1 MGQISI
7 FWKEG
12 CPHCSNAKNY
22 LTARNIPYQSLDIT
36 EDVHLRMMSIYLSG
50 SQTIPQIFFNDE
62 HIGGASDMLSID
74 PAILDK
80 KIQETFAAADLDF
93 PPQVSDADLANA
105 ELPLGKVLERHIPDL
120 ENNTEI
126 NQIKPYYETLF
137 GFLPNVYSY
146 MTIVPDYTTAW
157 VAAFLSLFGPTS
169 TTLGDFRMVVSFT
182 TSAAAACTYCT
193 AHTTGAALDT
203 GVTPTKLRQIFE
215 FYQHPE
221 RKDDSVL
228 PFTEAERVMIRL
240 ARGAALNQVSDKD
253 LDQLRQLEPGR
264 GDELIA
270 SVGAVTACFGFF
282 NRFNDLMGVE
292 LEAPALEA
300 AQSSLG
306 SQWDVGKHESQDRHE
321 ATTKPE
327 ESAGE
332 QQKILA
338 QEKALVTLMRLY
350 LEATIGNDLNVYL
363 QENLGIVPNWL
374 LSLPESA
381 RMAVSHLYIL
391 TVAQGQVS
399 AELKHL
405 MLYVLTSITGH
416 QYLNAL
422 EGSLAKRAA
431 ISLGASP
438 ELAQRRLEQSLEAA
452 KVKGETYKDF
462 GQQECAALWLAKTA
476 SVYPPFTPSPLVLS
490 LKEYYTP
497 EQIVE
502 LTMCLAVGG
511 LAQRWTATMKTEMD
525 ALTAEAFNSVDL

>member
-12 CPHCSNAKNY
+12 CPHCRKAKNY

-36 EDVHLRMMSIYLSG
+36 EDAHLRMLSIYLSG
-50 SQTIPQIFFNDE
+50 SQTVPQIFFNDE
-62 HIGGASDMLSID
+62 HIGGASDMLSIES
-74 PAILDK
+74 AILDQ
-80 KIQETFAAADLDF
+80 KIQETLAAADLDF
-93 PPQVSDADLANA
+93 PPHVSDAELSNA
-105 ELPLGKVLERHIPDL
+105 ELPLGKILDRHIPDL
-120 ENNTEI
+120 ETNTEI
-126 NQIKPYYETLF
+126 NQIKPYYEALF
-137 GFLPNVYSY
+137 GFLPNMYDY
-146 MTIVPDYTTAW
+146 MAIAPNYTTAW
-157 VAAFLSLFGPTS
+157 VAAFLNLFEPTAE
-169 TTLGDFRMVVSFT
+169 TLGNFRMVVTFT
-182 TSAAAACTYCT
+182 TSIAAACTYCT
-193 AHTTGAALDT
+193 AHTTAAALDT
-203 GVTPTKLRQIFE
+203 GATPTKLRQIFE

-221 RKDDSVL
+221 GKDDSVL

-270 SVGAVTACFGFF
+270 SVGAATACFGFF

-306 SQWDVGKHESQDRHE
+306 SQWDVGKHDSQDRDE
-321 ATTKPE
+321 ATAKPE
-327 ESAGE
+327 ESAGK
-332 QQKILA
+332 QQEILE
-338 QEKALVTLMRLY
+338 QEKAFVTQVRSY
-350 LEATIGNDLNVYL
+350 LKAAIGNDLNVYL
-363 QENLGIVPNWL
+363 QENLGIAPNWL
-374 LSLPESA
+374 LSFPEAA
-381 RMAVSHLYIL
+381 RMAVSHLYVL

-405 MLYVLTSITGH
+405 MLYVLTHITGH
-416 QYLNAL
+416 QYLNDL
-422 EGSLAKRAA
+422 EGALAKRAA

-462 GQQECAALWLAKTA
+462 SQKECAALWLAETA

-490 LKEYYTP
+490 LKEHYTP

-525 ALTAEAFNSVDL
+525 ALTAEAFNSIA